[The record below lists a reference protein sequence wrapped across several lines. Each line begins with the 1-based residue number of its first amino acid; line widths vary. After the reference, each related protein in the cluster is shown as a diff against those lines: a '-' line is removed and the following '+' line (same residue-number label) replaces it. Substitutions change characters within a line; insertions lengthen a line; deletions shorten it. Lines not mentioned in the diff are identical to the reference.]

1 MKLPIYNLKAE
12 NIGELTLPKLFSTE
26 CNDKLVVQA
35 VRVYLNNQR
44 KSHAVVKQRGDVT
57 GTSAKMWPQKGTG
70 RARHSSAKAPQFVG
84 GGSAHGPQG
93 NQSFKLSLPKA
104 QKKLAINTMLTRFAK
119 TKKIMIIDEISK
131 LEAKTKIADKLITCL
146 SGKNEVLSKSRRIGI
161 ITSKPLDNV
170 KRAFNN
176 LPGIDVLNLNSLNIF
191 NLASQKFLIFTKEAI
206 NDIK

>member
-1 MKLPIYNLKAE
+1 MKFAIYNLKAE
-12 NIGELTLPKLFSTE
+12 EIGEITLPKLFSTE
-26 CNDKLVVQA
+26 CNDKLLVQA
-35 VRVYLNNQR
+35 IRVFLNNQR
-44 KSHAVVKQRGDVT
+44 KSHAVVKQRGDVA

-93 NQSFKLSLPKA
+93 NQSFKLALPKA
-104 QKKLAINTMLTRFAK
+104 QKRLAINYTLSKFAK
-119 TKKIMIIDEISK
+119 TKKIMILDELST
-131 LEAKTKIADKLITCL
+131 LEAKTKIADQLVTCL

-161 ITSKPLDNV
+161 ITSKPLENV

-176 LPGIDVLNLNSLNIF
+176 LPGIDVLNLNSLNIY
-191 NLASQKFLIFTKEAI
+191 NLSTKNFLIFSKEAI